1 MTDHKW
7 CYCKHS
13 QRQVI
18 TGDVITWCDKHNA
31 RIFNGDVTLC
41 DDCKLFEQDDKRK
54 AEYDDNWRIP
64 KPTRCYEESVFSSTR
79 GFYKTWVK
87 GDYNGTTSLL

>member
-1 MTDHKW
+1 MTDKW

-13 QRQVI
+13 ETKFNNGV
-18 TGDVITWCDKHNA
+18 VLWCNKHNA
-31 RIFNGDVTLC
+31 RIFNGDATLC

-64 KPTRCYEESVFSSTR
+64 KPTRYYEESVFSSTR

>member
-1 MTDHKW
+1 MNDNRW

-13 QRQVI
+13 KSRFMDP
-18 TGDVITWCDKHNA
+18 TYITWCDK
-31 RIFNGDVTLC
+31 RESKIFDGDATLC
-41 DDCKLFEQDDKRK
+41 DDCKLFEQDDKRR

-64 KPTRCYEESVFSSTR
+64 KPTRYYEESEFSSTR